1 MRAIFKEAMD
11 NESGQSSI
19 DFLFGFGVFLVT
31 FIFAISFI
39 AGIFVPYQPGAID
52 LSSVAYRTTAI
63 LVEDPGWYIGAN
75 GVPAGTIA
83 WETTY
88 NMSDLEAHNGSSLR
102 IGLAVNKTMPNV
114 LSIDKINALAKLDTN
129 NTIQNY
135 SVARDSM
142 GLNGS
147 IIYNFNISIV
157 MNTTMPSTA
166 NDTLNIENKTI
177 LNISCPYPPNNNVEL
192 LERNVMVDMGKEVF
206 INCSVNH
213 NDAGQW
219 IRISNMTSGYNGNI
233 GIRIFDAMGNI
244 SDVGWSSQYQVRPPF
259 STWSYGDD
267 YMIYKNGVPVYN
279 FNSFNPVTLNNTDVV
294 DIIINNS
301 ALSSYTKYVYVWGGM
316 GTSMYPGGD
325 IDYFNDPTYKLLDV
339 DYPATM
345 RLELWSYEFS

>member
-1 MRAIFKEAMD
+1 M
-11 NESGQSSI
+11 
-19 DFLFGFGVFLVT
+19 
-31 FIFAISFI
+31 
-39 AGIFVPYQPGAID
+39 P
-52 LSSVAYRTTAI
+52 LSS
-63 LVEDPGWYIGAN
+63 
-75 GVPAGTIA
+75 
-83 WETTY
+83 
-88 NMSDLEAHNGSSLR
+88 
-102 IGLAVNKTMPNV
+102 
-114 LSIDKINALAKLDTN
+114 
-129 NTIQNY
+129 
-135 SVARDSM
+135 
-142 GLNGS
+142 
-147 IIYNFNISIV
+147 
-157 MNTTMPSTA
+157 
-166 NDTLNIENKTI
+166 
-177 LNISCPYPPNNNVEL
+177 NNNVEL

-279 FNSFNPVTLNNTDVV
+279 FNSFNPVTFDHPDVV